1 MSQAFETAIQRALRE
16 VVESFAEQYVAEGL
30 LKKDAI
36 IVDLDN
42 YKPELVEKI
51 LTNAILNEAFTED
64 IAGVTIL
71 KINDIIQMLEVDE
84 YWSNSYTRYTNK
96 IGLSMNNRYLDEV
109 TDVVL
114 NFPYKD
120 SILKAGMSK
129 EDNEEEGVIES
140 FLNETIAHEE
150 IDVLL
155 DNKIFK
161 NAKKYDENGESDISE
176 INDTDNL
183 IIKGNNL
190 LALHSLKKRFAGKVK
205 CIFIDPPYNTGSD
218 SFIYNDKFSRSTWL
232 VFMKNRLKI
241 AKELLKTD
249 GTLWVQTDDSQHAYL
264 KVLLDEIF
272 GEGSYLNTVT
282 IKSKSSSGASGGGE
296 DRRLK
301 KNTEFILI
309 YANNDARINIQTKP
323 YELMNYIQE
332 RRENGKN
339 FAYKTVLVN
348 PGKLEKI
355 GETVDGRG
363 DCIELYQ
370 VKGYETKTIKS
381 LMAEEGLDEGEIYKK
396 YLDKIFTTENAQT
409 SIRSRVRN
417 NVTDDGY
424 TIARYKPVSG
434 KNKGKIVD
442 VGFIGS
448 TKRLVSFLKET
459 AYIEDGEVYK
469 TEKAGTLWEDISW
482 SSIKTEGGV
491 SLENGKKPEKL
502 IHRIIASSSEE
513 SDIILDFFGG
523 SGTTAAVA
531 HKMNRQYIT
540 IEQMEYIDDLIVKR
554 LENVVNGDSTGI
566 SKAIAWS
573 GGGSFIYAELMDK
586 NSTFIDIV
594 LNSKNSEELKSIF
607 DDMKSTLD
615 FDFRVDLQEVAQS
628 IWDEEFEMQKK
639 ILVKIIDK
647 NQLYHN
653 YSEIDDETIKSQLS
667 QSDYDFNKSF
677 YGEK

>member
-114 NFPYKD
+114 DFPYKD
-120 SILKAGMSK
+120 TILKAGMSK
-129 EDNEEEGVIES
+129 EDVSKEDATES
-140 FLNETIAHEE
+140 FLNEIVAREE

-155 DNKIFK
+155 DEKILK
-161 NAKKYDENGESDISE
+161 NAKKYDKNGSSPVSE
-176 INDTDNL
+176 IKDTDNL

-190 LALHSLKKRFAGKVK
+190 LALHSLKKRFAGKIK
-205 CIFIDPPYNTGSD
+205 SIIIDPPYYFKKTKSSD
-218 SFIYNDKFSRSTWL
+218 AFNYNSNFKLSTWL
-232 VFMKNRLKI
+232 VFMKNRLDV
-241 AKELLKTD
+241 AKEMLSDEGLCIIIIGEEGYAQLKLLADNILGGDKYIGTISWRKSDNQANIGEFAKVTD
-249 GTLWVQTDDSQHAYL
+249 Y
-264 KVLLDEIF
+264 
-272 GEGSYLNTVT
+272 
-282 IKSKSSSGASGGGE
+282 
-296 DRRLK
+296 
-301 KNTEFILI
+301 ILI
-309 YANNDARINIQTKP
+309 YKKSSGKLNKLPLTDKARKEYRYSDENGYFRRQILLDKTRGKYN
-323 YELMNYIQE
+323 YELTTPTGKKLYGPWMKEKEEIERLDNLGKIYWTRGGQE
-332 RRENGKN
+332 QP
-339 FAYKTVLVN
+339 Y
-348 PGKLEKI
+348 GKLYLQDSEGQI
-355 GETVDGRG
+355 PNDFWDNSFGTNQRG
-363 DCIELYQ
+363 
-370 VKGYETKTIKS
+370 
-381 LMAEEGLDEGEIYKK
+381 AEE
-396 YLDKIFTTENAQT
+396 
-409 SIRSRVRN
+409 IRELF
-417 NVTDDGY
+417 
-424 TIARYKPVSG
+424 SG
-434 KNKGKIVD
+434 D
-442 VGFIGS
+442 
-448 TKRLVSFLKET
+448 RLF
-459 AYIEDGEVYK
+459 DFP
-469 TEKAGTLWEDISW
+469 
-482 SSIKTEGGV
+482 
-491 SLENGKKPEKL
+491 KPERL
-502 IHRIIASSSEE
+502 IYNLIKISSEE
-513 SDIILDFFGG
+513 GDLVLDFFMG

-531 HKMNRQYIT
+531 HKMNRQYIG
-540 IEQMEYIDDLIVKR
+540 IEQMDYIETVAVER
-554 LENVVNGDSTGI
+554 LKKVINGEQGGI
-566 SKAIAWS
+566 SQDVAWS

>member
-114 NFPYKD
+114 DFPYKD
-120 SILKAGMSK
+120 TILKAGMSK
-129 EDNEEEGVIES
+129 EDVSKEDATES
-140 FLNETIAHEE
+140 FLNEIVAREE

-155 DNKIFK
+155 DEKILK
-161 NAKKYDENGESDISE
+161 NAKKYDKNGSSPVSE
-176 INDTDNL
+176 IKDTDNL

-190 LALHSLKKRFAGKVK
+190 LALHSLKKRFAGKIK
-205 CIFIDPPYNTGSD
+205 SIIIDPPYYFKKTKSSD
-218 SFIYNDKFSRSTWL
+218 AFNYNSNFKLSTWL
-232 VFMKNRLKI
+232 VFMKNRLDV
-241 AKELLKTD
+241 AKEMLSDEGLCIIIIGEEGYAQLKLLADNILGGDKYIGTISWRKSDNQANIGEFAKVTD
-249 GTLWVQTDDSQHAYL
+249 Y
-264 KVLLDEIF
+264 
-272 GEGSYLNTVT
+272 
-282 IKSKSSSGASGGGE
+282 
-296 DRRLK
+296 
-301 KNTEFILI
+301 ILI
-309 YANNDARINIQTKP
+309 YKKSSGKLNKLPLTDKARKEYRYSDENGYFRRQILLDKTRGKYN
-323 YELMNYIQE
+323 YELTTPTGKKLYGPWMKEKEEIERLDNLGKIYWTRGGQE
-332 RRENGKN
+332 QP
-339 FAYKTVLVN
+339 Y
-348 PGKLEKI
+348 GKLYLQDSEGQI
-355 GETVDGRG
+355 PNDFWDNSFGTNQRG
-363 DCIELYQ
+363 
-370 VKGYETKTIKS
+370 
-381 LMAEEGLDEGEIYKK
+381 AEE
-396 YLDKIFTTENAQT
+396 
-409 SIRSRVRN
+409 IRELF
-417 NVTDDGY
+417 
-424 TIARYKPVSG
+424 SG
-434 KNKGKIVD
+434 D
-442 VGFIGS
+442 
-448 TKRLVSFLKET
+448 RLF
-459 AYIEDGEVYK
+459 DFP
-469 TEKAGTLWEDISW
+469 
-482 SSIKTEGGV
+482 
-491 SLENGKKPEKL
+491 KPERL
-502 IHRIIASSSEE
+502 IYNLIKISSEE
-513 SDIILDFFGG
+513 GDLVLDFFMG
-523 SGTTAAVA
+523 SGTTVAVA
-531 HKMNRQYIT
+531 HKMNRQYIG
-540 IEQMEYIDDLIVKR
+540 IEQMDYIETVAIER
-554 LENVVNGDSTGI
+554 LKKVIDGEQGGI
-566 SKAIAWS
+566 SQDVAWS

-639 ILVKIIDK
+639 ILVRIIDK

-667 QSDYDFNKSF
+667 QSDYDSNKSF